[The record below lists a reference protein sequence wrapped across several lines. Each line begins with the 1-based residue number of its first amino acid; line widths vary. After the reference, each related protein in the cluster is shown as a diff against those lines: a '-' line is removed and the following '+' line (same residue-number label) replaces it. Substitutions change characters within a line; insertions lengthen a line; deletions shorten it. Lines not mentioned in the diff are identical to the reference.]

1 MLARSANDIA
11 TRNAHRTRHPL
22 AKQYELTEIVLI
34 VSLIG
39 FAAILGLAFLRMPL
53 GFSLGLVGVVGFA
66 ELSSYRA
73 AISNAGRLVIDA
85 GQNYG
90 LSVLP
95 MFILMGLLVER
106 GGMARELYRA
116 AYVFLGHR
124 RGGLAMST
132 IVACGL
138 FSAICGSS
146 LATAAT
152 MSKVSMPEMRRYKYH
167 DSLATASI
175 AAGGTL
181 GILIPPSV
189 ILVIYGLMTEES
201 VGQLFV
207 AGILPG
213 LLGVLL
219 YIAAVMFVVTRNP
232 DAGPAGDSTG
242 WRDRLL
248 ALRDVWA
255 TLGLFIFV
263 IGGIY
268 TGLFT
273 PTEAAGT
280 GAGGAMLLTY
290 FRSGLSFKALLDV
303 LHEAAITTAKLFSV
317 LFGALIFSNFVN
329 RAGLPDALISI
340 VTSFDV
346 SPLGVMFIILLVYLA
361 LGCVFESLSMILLT
375 VPIFAP
381 LVESLG
387 FDLVWFGILVVVV
400 TEISLIT
407 PPIGLNVFVLKGV
420 LKDVSIQ
427 TIFKG
432 VTPFWCA
439 DIIRLT
445 ILVLV
450 PSIALFLP
458 SMM

>member
-1 MLARSANDIA
+1 MV
-11 TRNAHRTRHPL
+11 
-22 AKQYELTEIVLI
+22 E
-34 VSLIG
+34 SLIG
-39 FAAILGLAFLRMPL
+39 FGALLFLAFLRMPL
-53 GFSLGLVGVVGFA
+53 GLALGLVGGVGFA
-66 ELSSYRA
+66 LLASERA
-73 AISNAGRLVIDA
+73 AIANAARLVIDS
-85 GQNYG
+85 GQKYE

-132 IVACGL
+132 IAACGM

-152 MSKVSMPEMRRYKYH
+152 MSKVSMPEMRRYKYD

-189 ILVIYGLMTEES
+189 MLVIYGFLTEQS
-201 VGQLFV
+201 VGKLFI
-207 AGILPG
+207 AGVLPG
-213 LLGVLL
+213 LLGILFYLL
-219 YIAAVMFVVTRNP
+219 AVVFVVTRNP
-232 DAGPAGDSTG
+232 ALGPAGERTG
-242 WRDRLL
+242 WGERLM
-248 ALRDVWA
+248 ALRDVWT

-268 TGLFT
+268 MGLFT
-273 PTEAAGT
+273 PTEASGMGAAG
-280 GAGGAMLLTY
+280 
-290 FRSGLSFKALLDV
+290 ALLIAWRRGALVNGALMQV
-303 LHEAAITTAKLFSV
+303 LRETAITTAKLFFI

-329 RAGLPDALISI
+329 RAGLPDALIGI
-340 VTSFDV
+340 VNSFDV
-346 SPLGVMFIILLVYLA
+346 SALGVILIILLIYVI

-381 LVESLG
+381 VVADLG
-387 FDLVWFGILVVVV
+387 FDLIWFGILVVVV

-420 LKDVSIQ
+420 LKDVSVK

-432 VTPFWCA
+432 VTPFWVA
-439 DIIRLT
+439 DILRLT
-445 ILVLV
+445 LLALV
-450 PSIALFLP
+450 PALSLFLP
-458 SMM
+458 SMMG

>member
-1 MLARSANDIA
+1 M
-11 TRNAHRTRHPL
+11 
-22 AKQYELTEIVLI
+22 I

-232 DAGPAGDSTG
+232 DAGPAGDGTG
-242 WRDRLL
+242 WHDRLL
-248 ALRDVWA
+248 ALKDVWA

>member
-1 MLARSANDIA
+1 M
-11 TRNAHRTRHPL
+11 
-22 AKQYELTEIVLI
+22 TE
-34 VSLIG
+34 SLIG
-39 FAAILGLAFLRMPL
+39 FGVLLFLAFLRMPL
-53 GFSLGLVGVVGFA
+53 GLALGLVGGVGLAFVA
-66 ELSSYRA
+66 SERVAIASA
-73 AISNAGRLVIDA
+73 ARLVID
-85 GQNYG
+85 YDKFYT

-116 AYVFLGHR
+116 AYAFLGHR

-132 IVACGL
+132 IAACGM

-152 MSKVSMPEMRRYKYH
+152 MSKVSMPEMRRYKYD

-189 ILVIYGLMTEES
+189 MLVIYGFLTRES
-201 VGQLFV
+201 VGQLFIAGV
-207 AGILPG
+207 LPGILG
-213 LLGVLL
+213 ILFYLL
-219 YIAAVMFVVTRNP
+219 AVVFVVTRNP
-232 DAGPAGDSTG
+232 AAGPAGERTS

-248 ALRDVWA
+248 AIRHVWT

-268 TGLFT
+268 LGWFT
-273 PTEAAGT
+273 SIEAAGM
-280 GAGGAMLLTY
+280 GAAGALAIAWQRGALKDGVL
-290 FRSGLSFKALLDV
+290 FRV
-303 LHEAAITTAKLFSV
+303 LRETAITTAKLFFI

-329 RAGLPDALISI
+329 KAGLPDGLINI
-340 VTSFDV
+340 VNAFEL
-346 SPLGVMFIILLVYLA
+346 SPLGVIFIILLIYVV

-375 VPIFAP
+375 VPVFAP
-381 LVESLG
+381 LVASLG

-407 PPIGLNVFVLKGV
+407 PPIGLNVFVLKGM
-420 LKDVSIQ
+420 LKDVSVG

-432 VTPFWCA
+432 VTPFWVA
-439 DIIRLT
+439 DILRL
-445 ILVLV
+445 ILLVMV
-450 PSIALFLP
+450 PSIALILP
-458 SMM
+458 SMMMN

>member
-1 MLARSANDIA
+1 MVI
-11 TRNAHRTRHPL
+11 
-22 AKQYELTEIVLI
+22 
-34 VSLIG
+34 SLIG
-39 FAAILGLAFLRMPL
+39 FAVLLLLAFTRMPL
-53 GFSLGLVGVVGFA
+53 GVALGVVGMVGFS
-66 ELSSYRA
+66 ELSSFRA
-73 AISNAGRLVIDA
+73 ALSNAARLVIDS

-106 GGMARELYRA
+106 GGMAKELYRA

-132 IVACGL
+132 IVACGM

-189 ILVIYGLMTEES
+189 ILVIYGLMTEQS
-201 VGQLFV
+201 VGKLFI
-207 AGILPG
+207 AGVLPG
-213 LLGVLL
+213 LLGVLFYL
-219 YIAAVMFVVTRNP
+219 LAVVFIVSRNP
-232 DAGPAGDSTG
+232 TLGPAGDRTR

-248 ALRDVWA
+248 ALKDVWT

-268 TGLFT
+268 LGLFT
-273 PTEAAGT
+273 PTEAAGM
-280 GAGGAMLLTY
+280 GAAG
-290 FRSGLSFKALLDV
+290 ALLIAWRRGTLKNGALLEV
-303 LHEAAITTAKLFSV
+303 LRETGLTTAKLFLV

-329 RAGLPDALISI
+329 RAGLPAGLVGI
-340 VTSFDV
+340 VNSFDL
-346 SPLGVMFIILLVYLA
+346 SPIGVIFMILLIYLV

-381 LVESLG
+381 LVASLG
-387 FDLVWFGILVVVV
+387 FDLIWFGILVVVV

-420 LKDVSIQ
+420 LKDVSVK
-427 TIFKG
+427 TIFRG
-432 VTPFWCA
+432 VTPFWIA
-439 DIIRLT
+439 DIGRLF
-445 ILVLV
+445 VLTMV
-450 PSIALFLP
+450 PGIALVLP
-458 SMM
+458 SMMS

>member
-1 MLARSANDIA
+1 
-11 TRNAHRTRHPL
+11 
-22 AKQYELTEIVLI
+22 VI

-39 FAAILGLAFLRMPL
+39 FAAILVLAFLRMPL
-53 GFSLGLVGVVGFA
+53 GFALGLVGVIGFA

-106 GGMARELYRA
+106 GGMAKELYRA

-201 VGQLFV
+201 VGKLFV
-207 AGILPG
+207 AGVLPG
-213 LLGVLL
+213 ILGVLL
-219 YIAAVMFVVTRNP
+219 YIGAVMFVVTRNP
-232 DAGPAGDSTG
+232 AAGPSGDRTS
-242 WRDRLL
+242 WANRLL
-248 ALRDVWA
+248 ALKDVWA

-280 GAGGAMLLTY
+280 GAGGAMLLTWL
-290 FRSGLSFKALLDV
+290 RGGMSIKTLSEVLL
-303 LHEAAITTAKLFSV
+303 EATITTAKLFTV

-346 SPLGVMFIILLVYLA
+346 SPLGVIFIILLVYLA

-381 LVESLG
+381 LVESMG
-387 FDLVWFGILVVVV
+387 FDLIWFGILVVVV

-427 TIFKG
+427 TIFRG

-439 DIIRLT
+439 DIIRLI
-445 ILVLV
+445 ILALI
-450 PSIALFLP
+450 PSIALLLP

>member
-1 MLARSANDIA
+1 MVI
-11 TRNAHRTRHPL
+11 
-22 AKQYELTEIVLI
+22 
-34 VSLIG
+34 SLIG
-39 FAAILGLAFLRMPL
+39 FAVLLLLAFTRMPL
-53 GFSLGLVGVVGFA
+53 GVALGVVGMVGFS
-66 ELSSYRA
+66 ELSSFRA
-73 AISNAGRLVIDA
+73 ALSNAARLVIDS

-106 GGMARELYRA
+106 GGMAKELYRA

-132 IVACGL
+132 IVACGM

-189 ILVIYGLMTEES
+189 ILVIYGLMTEQS
-201 VGQLFV
+201 VGKLFI
-207 AGILPG
+207 AGMLPG
-213 LLGVLL
+213 LLGVLFYL
-219 YIAAVMFVVTRNP
+219 LAVVFIVSRNP
-232 DAGPAGDSTG
+232 TLGPAGDRTR

-248 ALRDVWA
+248 ALKDVWT

-268 TGLFT
+268 LGLFT
-273 PTEAAGT
+273 PTEAAGM
-280 GAGGAMLLTY
+280 GAAG
-290 FRSGLSFKALLDV
+290 ALLIAWRRGALKNGALLEV
-303 LHEAAITTAKLFSV
+303 LRETGLTTAKLFLV

-329 RAGLPDALISI
+329 RAGLPAGLVGI
-340 VTSFDV
+340 VNSFDL
-346 SPLGVMFIILLVYLA
+346 SPIGVIFMILLIYLV

-381 LVESLG
+381 LVASLG
-387 FDLVWFGILVVVV
+387 FDLIWFGILVVVV

-420 LKDVSIQ
+420 LKDVSVK
-427 TIFKG
+427 TIFRG
-432 VTPFWCA
+432 VTPFWIA
-439 DIIRLT
+439 DIGRLF
-445 ILVLV
+445 VLTMV
-450 PSIALFLP
+450 PGIALVLP
-458 SMM
+458 SMMS